1 MSDARE
7 AAAPPR
13 AYHLFNDHSPARTR
27 MPTLEPTLGRIN
39 DRFARLLRAALL
51 QHLRRGVEVSPGPIE
66 LVRHRELI
74 ERLGT
79 PTYMTMISM
88 KPLRGTIVIVLDVPL
103 VTGIVESR
111 FGGSGRF
118 PVTMT
123 NREFTPFELKSMR
136 RVMEAT
142 LEQLVVAWESFG
154 KFEADIVRLETEPQF
169 AGFATAEE
177 MIIASPFAVKV
188 DQGHGQL
195 LVCIPYSAIEPM
207 HEQMMSGI
215 VEDSVDHD
223 QRWAETL
230 KRTVSQASITLQV
243 ELGKIPITLRELAA
257 LRPGAVFEMER
268 PELLTVEAGG
278 VPLFRGRW
286 GRHGR
291 KLGIRIEER
300 VMPVADA
307 VAALRPA
314 GGKDGR
320 NDD

>member
-142 LEQLVVAWESFG
+142 LEQLVVAWEPFG

-223 QRWAETL
+223 HPAR
-230 KRTVSQASITLQV
+230 I
-243 ELGKIPITLRELAA
+243 
-257 LRPGAVFEMER
+257 
-268 PELLTVEAGG
+268 GG
-278 VPLFRGRW
+278 VAARRGVRDGAARAADRRGRW
-286 GRHGR
+286 
-291 KLGIRIEER
+291 
-300 VMPVADA
+300 
-307 VAALRPA
+307 RPA
-314 GGKDGR
+314 VPRPLGTARPQARDQNRRAGDAGGRRRRGAAAGR
-320 NDD
+320 RKGRSQR

>member
-1 MSDARE
+1 MSDTRE

-13 AYHLFNDHSPARTR
+13 PYHLFSDHSPARTR

-39 DRFARLLRAALL
+39 DRFARLLRATLL
-51 QHLRRGVEVSPGPIE
+51 QHLRRGIEVGPGPIE
-66 LVRHRELI
+66 LVRHRELL

-103 VTGIVESR
+103 VIGIVESR

-118 PVTMT
+118 PVATA

-142 LEQLVVAWESFG
+142 LEQLVIAWEPFG
-154 KFEADIVRLETEPQF
+154 KFEADIIRLETEPQF

-177 MIIASPFAVKV
+177 MIVVSPFEVKV

-195 LVCIPYSAIEPM
+195 LACIPYSSIE
-207 HEQMMSGI
+207 QLISGI

-223 QRWAETL
+223 QRWSEAL
-230 KRTVSQASITLQV
+230 KRTVSQATITLQV
-243 ELGKIPITLRELAA
+243 ELGKIPISLGELAS

-268 PELLTVEAGG
+268 PEILTVEAGG
-278 VPLFRGRW
+278 IPLFRGRW

-291 KLGIRIEER
+291 KLGVRIEER
-300 VMPVADA
+300 VMPVAEAIAA
-307 VAALRPA
+307 VRP
-314 GGKDGR
+314 GGRKDGR
-320 NDD
+320 GDD